1 MTNGA
6 TSRQLVKKRFY
17 IELNYCKSNYFHQS
31 ARVGMSN
38 EYSA

>member
-1 MTNGA
+1 MV
-6 TSRQLVKKRFY
+6 QLLGSLSKKRRFY
-17 IELNYCKSNYFHQS
+17 IELNYCKSNYFHKS